1 LVVVCVDCE
10 SSIRKGLPEG
20 VRMQAV
26 EGSYGGPSGFIFQ
39 CPRCKRKVAL
49 ACVPELYAESIEIV
63 PPERRR
69 KLKPGGP

>member
-1 LVVVCVDCE
+1 
-10 SSIRKGLPEG
+10 
-20 VRMQAV
+20 MQAV